1 MAFFGMTRSQAKER
15 SAQVL
20 NRLSADVLFDQFQ
33 ITRVGEL
40 TGLDNI
46 GVPVWAA
53 TRPCSKVISV
63 TAGKNLDT
71 QMARAGAVAEAIEY
85 STFENPTGFF
95 ITANWTKRDPLNMW
109 LAEGADWKDATKI
122 AVEPLVHLGTGNE
135 VLFPSDLVWL
145 GNRLKAKTLFQRT
158 SNGQA
163 LAGTFDEAFLAGL
176 YECVERDA
184 ITIRTCAMQ
193 EFERIPPR
201 HDLATLPDNLAS
213 LHAKIALGGLKL
225 FLFHCTFDIPLPVYW
240 AIVIDPTGELPP
252 FAGWGCNLDS
262 RIAAERAILEA
273 VQSRL
278 VYISGARD
286 DIQRR
291 NFDLLR
297 NQDPGTLIQAYEKL
311 PQSDT
316 FSNRIGDL
324 EPALEKELV
333 LSRLTYWQN
342 RILYKHIKTPC
353 GFHAVKVFVLGLES
367 PITPMWQPSRWL
379 GLRKYYE
386 DHHNLLC
393 RPKFIWTKGAY
404 VTGGAVD
411 AARGTG

>member
-1 MAFFGMTRSQAKER
+1 MMTRLQAKEH
-15 SAQVL
+15 SAQAL
-20 NRLSADVLFDQFQ
+20 NRISADVLFDCFQ
-33 ITRVGEL
+33 VTRVGEL

-46 GVPVWAA
+46 GVPVWAG
-53 TRPCSKVISV
+53 TRPCAKVISV
-63 TAGKNLDT
+63 TAGKALDSH
-71 QMARAGAVAEAIEY
+71 MARAGAIAEAIEY
-85 STFENPTGFF
+85 STFENPTGDF
-95 ITANWTKRDPLNMW
+95 ITADWTKRDPLNMW
-109 LAEGADWKDATKI
+109 LAKGVDWKDATAI
-122 AVEPLVHLGTGNE
+122 AVEPITHLLTGKE
-135 VLFPSDLVWL
+135 VFFPSDLVWL
-145 GNRLKAKTLFQRT
+145 GDRLKAKPLFQRT

-184 ITIRTCAMQ
+184 ITIRTCASQ
-193 EFERIPPR
+193 EFGRIPPK
-201 HDLATLPDNLAS
+201 HDLAKLEGNLSS
-213 LHAKIALGGLKL
+213 LHAKICEARLKL

-240 AIVIDPTGELPP
+240 AIVIDPTGDLTP

-262 RIAAERAILEA
+262 RIAAERAVLEA

-297 NQDPGTLIQAYEKL
+297 DQDPTQLIETYENL

-324 EPALEKELV
+324 EPATEKALV
-333 LSRLTYWQN
+333 LSRLTHWQK

-379 GLRKYYE
+379 TVRKYYE
-386 DHHNLLC
+386 DHNNLLC
-393 RPKFIWTKGAY
+393 RPSTIWSGPYTA
-404 VTGGAVD
+404 TWRAV
-411 AARGTG
+411 ASAGGTG